1 MKIEKLTENKIRITL
16 NIEDLAEKNI
26 DFHEFMSNPIDSQAL
41 FLDMLEQAEKEVGF
55 VTRDCKIMLEALV
68 TSAGTF
74 ILTVTR
80 VAPELSPSSSTPK
93 RKLKVKK
100 KISSFTINKSA
111 VFEFLTFDD
120 FCDYGLSI
128 TTEMSSNI
136 NSSIKNSKLCL
147 YEGKYYLV
155 IDKLPSNK
163 DFIKSF
169 FSSILEFCTFISY
182 SDTYKN
188 KILEHGKIIL
198 GKNAIVSCIKKFN
211 TQQ

>member
-68 TSAGTF
+68 TSTGTF

-80 VAPELSPSSSTPK
+80 VSPELSPSSSIPK

-100 KISSFTINKSA
+100 KISSLQLTNLP
-111 VFEFLTFDD
+111 FL
-120 FCDYGLSI
+120 
-128 TTEMSSNI
+128 
-136 NSSIKNSKLCL
+136 
-147 YEGKYYLV
+147 
-155 IDKLPSNK
+155 
-163 DFIKSF
+163 SF
-169 FSSILEFCTFISY
+169 
-182 SDTYKN
+182 
-188 KILEHGKIIL
+188 
-198 GKNAIVSCIKKFN
+198 
-211 TQQ
+211 